1 MSILEDLGDAIILG
15 IGLGIGLAI
24 ARLIPQVLGLLGAV
38 IQ

>member
-1 MSILEDLGDAIILG
+1 MIGDIGEAIKFG

-24 ARLIPQVLGLLGAV
+24 ARLIPTVLGLLGAV